1 MIVNLAGY
9 STKMKFM
16 RARRNLGGKK
26 VFVNE
31 DLTKIN
37 HKLMMH
43 IKEQC
48 PEGVSVFTVDGTV
61 RVWSFNGVFRVT
73 KSEDLAK
80 YRLTEVADAVDGNEN
95 SVEVVGPEA

>member
-1 MIVNLAGY
+1 
-9 STKMKFM
+9 MKFM
-16 RARRNLGGKK
+16 RARRNLGCKK
-26 VFVNE
+26 MFGNE

-37 HKLMMH
+37 HKFMIH
-43 IKEQC
+43 IKEQW

-61 RVWSFNGVFRVT
+61 RVRSSNKVFRVR

-80 YRLTEVADAVDGNEN
+80 YRLTEVADAVDGGEN